1 MKYLVIKMY
10 EEIEKLIHPNYL
22 SSFEYTKLQELL
34 GIYTEEQ
41 IINVYKKYGYKPIE
55 YVKKVLPNIKKTP
68 SWLNKEIVNQPL
80 DTKDRKEFEDFKNF
94 IEGFRNDNK
103 RKDT

>member
-1 MKYLVIKMY
+1 MY

-80 DTKDRKEFEDFKNF
+80 DTKDRKEFEDFNNF
-94 IEGFRNDNK
+94 IESYRNDNK
-103 RKDT
+103 RKNNETL